1 MKNFITN
8 YEIKLIF
15 GIDCNCISRSRHPQ
29 HGETRNRQRG
39 GAGTRIYSVGI
50 EHVTQHEIVNLPRT
64 STRERLMKE
73 IWWRVLGEVNLQ
85 FFT

>member
-15 GIDCNCISRSRHPQ
+15 GIDCNWISRSRHPQ

-39 GAGTRIYSVGI
+39 GP
-50 EHVTQHEIVNLPRT
+50 EHEFIVLESNTWRN
-64 STRERLMKE
+64 MK
-73 IWWRVLGEVNLQ
+73 
-85 FFT
+85 